1 MIAAAVFFV
10 PAAAAAGL
18 LLLRHLLR
26 RLLLRLAGLDRA
38 LHIHFVFSFLVVSQ
52 PQQPPHYSASR
63 TTRNY
68 YFFLPSF
75 LPSVRPCVPPS
86 FLPAAFPLPGRLQL
100 ILTPSERTSYGSR
113 EKERESGFVGG
124 ISGLGGGGTRF
135 RPFPYEAAAL
145 IFSLFCSWLSS
156 SVAPQQGEF
165 WPTDAPKQTHR
176 LRLPQSAHSHRTDRQ
191 HSGRQA
197 GSGRERPR
205 ALHLF
210 TWSSGPEG
218 RSGTHS
224 LTHSAV
230 RQLRSFLPPFPLSL
244 SLSALFI
251 LVLSTQ

>member
-1 MIAAAVFFV
+1 M
-10 PAAAAAGL
+10 
-18 LLLRHLLR
+18 
-26 RLLLRLAGLDRA
+26 DR
-38 LHIHFVFSFLVVSQ
+38 
-52 PQQPPHYSASR
+52 
-63 TTRNY
+63 
-68 YFFLPSF
+68 
-75 LPSVRPCVPPS
+75 
-86 FLPAAFPLPGRLQL
+86 
-100 ILTPSERTSYGSR
+100 ER
-113 EKERESGFVGG
+113 KRESGFVGG
-124 ISGLGGGGTRF
+124 ISGLGGTRF

-145 IFSLFCSWLSS
+145 IFSLYSSWLSS

-244 SLSALFI
+244 SLSLRAFSLFVHLHSTAKGRAI
-251 LVLSTQ
+251 ARPLLSLSSLEHIHVHY